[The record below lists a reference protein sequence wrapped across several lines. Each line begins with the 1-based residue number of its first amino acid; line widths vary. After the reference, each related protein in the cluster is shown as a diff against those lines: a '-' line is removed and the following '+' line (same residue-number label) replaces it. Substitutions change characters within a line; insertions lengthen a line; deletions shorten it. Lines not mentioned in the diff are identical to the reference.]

1 MVGTL
6 TVGLSPSDAALRMV
20 RLLPGLE
27 HADRI
32 PSDVDV
38 ERLAACLGFHVRG
51 GAMRGNDCGML
62 CRPREITIERFT
74 YGMARRFT
82 VAHMLAHLLL
92 HPDRPVDVEHGV
104 LCHVRDFGPDATGEE
119 RWANRF
125 ATVLT
130 GLMVDRDMRVRRAP
144 DRPPIPRM
152 VSDWLDSLNLLPS
165 EGCALMWIGGS
176 HAYGLA
182 DKDSDV
188 DVRAVAFPTLTQVAL
203 MEDWGERHMP
213 DADTVLRS
221 ARKTLAMMRN
231 GNPNLIELYG
241 LPDDCMIHVD
251 EWGSRLLDVGRR
263 LMFTRKL
270 ISSFAGYAT
279 QQKHLSEHCDGT
291 KRDKALMH
299 SLRAWRMGAELLET
313 GEVHVRRDVDGMELK
328 AIRLGEYDPD
338 WYETAWTAAC
348 TRFREA
354 EEHSTLPAPVSD
366 VEYRSL
372 VEPLMLDWMRH
383 LLDEGEM

>member
-1 MVGTL
+1 MG
-6 TVGLSPSDAALRMV
+6 SYS
-20 RLLPGLE
+20 
-27 HADRI
+27 
-32 PSDVDV
+32 
-38 ERLAACLGFHVRG
+38 
-51 GAMRGNDCGML
+51 
-62 CRPREITIERFT
+62 TIMQET
-74 YGMARRFT
+74 
-82 VAHMLAHLLL
+82 
-92 HPDRPVDVEHGV
+92 RPVDDHEW
-104 LCHVRDFGPDATGEE
+104 DFDGTHTSIPES
-119 RWANRF
+119 
-125 ATVLT
+125 
-130 GLMVDRDMRVRRAP
+130 VDR
-144 DRPPIPRM
+144 
-152 VSDWLDSLNLLPS
+152 WLSSLNLLPS
-165 EGCALMWIGGS
+165 EGCALMWVGGS

-182 DKDSDV
+182 GEDSDV
-188 DVRAVAFPTLTQVAL
+188 DVRAVAFPTLDQLAM

-263 LMFTRKL
+263 HMFTRKL

-299 SLRAWRMGAELLET
+299 SLRVWRMGAELLET

>member
-6 TVGLSPSDAALRMV
+6 TVGLSPSDAALRTA

-27 HADRI
+27 QADRI
-32 PSDVDV
+32 PADLDV

-51 GAMRGNDCGML
+51 EAMRGNDYGML

-104 LCHVRDFGPDATGEE
+104 LCQVRDFGPDATGEE

-125 ATVLT
+125 ATALT

-144 DRPPIPRM
+144 ARPTIPRI

-176 HAYGLA
+176 HAYGL
-182 DKDSDV
+182 DGEDSDV
-188 DVRAVAFPTLTQVAL
+188 DVRAVAFPTLAQLAM

-221 ARKTLAMMRN
+221 ARKTLMMMRN

-241 LPDDCMIHVD
+241 LPDECMMRMD
-251 EWGSRLLDVGRR
+251 EWGERLLEAGRR
-263 LMFTRKL
+263 LMFTRKAA
-270 ISSFAGYAT
+270 SSFAGYAI
-279 QQKHLSEHCDGT
+279 QQKHLAERSEGA

-299 SLRAWRMGAELLET
+299 SLRVWRMGAELLET
-313 GEVHVRRDVDGMELK
+313 GRVNVRRDADGMELK

-338 WYETAWTAAC
+338 WYETAWAEARA
-348 TRFREA
+348 RFHEA
-354 EEHSTLPAPVSD
+354 EEHFTLPQPVTD
-366 VEYRSL
+366 AEYREL
-372 VEPLMLDWMRH
+372 AEPLMLDWMRH
-383 LLDEGEM
+383 LLEEE